1 MKNLSHTISKEQYS
15 IWSWFLVHLCKMMML
30 PGVFFFLFSSFWKIT
45 ITSITHHISQK
56 QHSIWSWFFVHLCK
70 IMIPPGFA
78 LFCLFFFVFFLIYFF
93 EISIFRAN
101 RRGGKRVKIAQNEN
115 NNYIRLAPH
124 LWNSIADDHDF
135 WYPCVR
141 WWYLQSFFSFL
152 IFSFFGLLGG

>member
-1 MKNLSHTISKEQYS
+1 MIP
-15 IWSWFLVHLCKMMML
+15 
-30 PGVFFFLFSSFWKIT
+30 PGVFFLFFSSFWNFHFLDVRGIKGKNIPKWKIT
-45 ITSITHHISQK
+45 ITSITHHISQE

-78 LFCLFFFVFFLIYFF
+78 LFCLFVFFLFFFVVVVVFHFF

-101 RRGGKRVKIAQNEN
+101 RGGKRVKISQNEN
-115 NNYIRLAPH
+115 NNYIRLEPH

-135 WYPCVR
+135 WYTCVR
-141 WWYLQSFFSFL
+141 WWYLQGFFSFL